1 MSLVRRAVAGAF
13 AGAVGTAA
21 MDLLLYSR
29 YRRDDGKDSFWRWE
43 SSGGVMTWDEASAP
57 GQVGK
62 KLEQLVT
69 RRLPPDSWARATTN
83 LTHWATGMGWGI
95 QYGALAPRT
104 ARHPRIGALA
114 LGPAAWLSSY
124 VLLPPLKVYKPI
136 WAYDARTLADDLSAH
151 VVYGIATAAAFAAL
165 TGEKS

>member
-1 MSLVRRAVAGAF
+1 MSVARGAAAGAL

-29 YRRDDGKDSFWRWE
+29 YRRDDGTDSFWRWD
-43 SSGGVMTWDEASAP
+43 SAGGVTSWDEASAP

-69 RRLPPDSWARATTN
+69 RRPPPDNWARSTTN
-83 LTHWATGMGWGI
+83 VTHWATGIGWGI
-95 QYGALAPRT
+95 QYGALAAKS
-104 ARHPRIGALA
+104 ARHPHIGALA
-114 LGPAAWLSSY
+114 LGAAAWLSSY
-124 VLLPPLKVYKPI
+124 VVLPPLKLYKPI

-151 VVYGIATAAAFAAL
+151 LLYGTATAAAFAAL
-165 TGEKS
+165 TRENS

>member
-1 MSLVRRAVAGAF
+1 VSLVRRATAGAV

-43 SSGGVMTWDEASAP
+43 FAAGVMSWDEASAP

-69 RRLPPDSWARATTN
+69 RRQPPDNWARATTN
-83 LTHWATGMGWGI
+83 LTHWATGIGWGI
-95 QYGALAPRT
+95 QYGTLARKA
-104 ARHPRIGALA
+104 ARHSRIGALA
-114 LGPAAWLSSY
+114 LGPTAWISSY
-124 VLLPPLKVYKPI
+124 VVLPPLKLYKPI

-151 VVYGIATAAAFAAL
+151 LVYGIATAAAFAAL
-165 TGEKS
+165 NREKS